1 MFLLQMLVGEDEVFV
16 EQQEVLGNWYCMLIS
31 RLLYQHPT
39 VKSFDLQYHTQVSAQ
54 RRLVACVHIRLMVDM
69 GSNTFVFERILL
81 IRHILFQILLQLQVT
96 TAQGWRD

>member
-1 MFLLQMLVGEDEVFV
+1 MLVGEDEVFV

-54 RRLVACVHIRLMVDM
+54 QRLVACVHIRLMVDM